1 LLPHRFEL
9 GYVVMENSESI
20 LYKAWDLRDLW
31 HVLLKMI
38 DTSRAAEEGV
48 IGTHR
53 FSGEGDDIGDLMVMK
68 RWEKGEFIPIE

>member
-1 LLPHRFEL
+1 
-9 GYVVMENSESI
+9 M
-20 LYKAWDLRDLW
+20 
-31 HVLLKMI
+31 LKMI